1 MTNILDLI
9 PDFDNLEVVE
19 TATLLTE
26 KELSVLN
33 SKQVKFAPEGAKF
46 LGVIWEAYTDVRF
59 YEKDGK
65 YFHTIEN
72 IGD

>member
-19 TATLLTE
+19 TTTLTE
-26 KELSVLN
+26 DELRTLT
-33 SKQVKFAPEGAKF
+33 SKRVKFAPEGAKF

-59 YEKDGK
+59 YEKDDK